1 MASIERLQGRQS
13 QRNVELCNSSA
24 PQKRLPIKISTPV
37 LCRRKAH
44 KESKRTFWIA
54 TLILSSIIRRSRSEV
69 VTEWLTDVSETWIC
83 NTTIYT
89 FLPKSWIS
97 WTPPNDFNPL
107 LDNWGLFTTRSGRF
121 CFCFLFLFLFL
132 GTVVFTTR
140 SGRSAAAEM
149 EKWKKQRTIIV
160 KRSFEDGFVRGGISF
175 FLGHLVIF

>member
-24 PQKRLPIKISTPV
+24 PQKRLPIKISAPV

-69 VTEWLTDVSETWIC
+69 ATEWLTDVSETWIC

-107 LDNWGLFTTRSGRF
+107 LDNWGLFTTRSGR
-121 CFCFLFLFLFL
+121 
-132 GTVVFTTR
+132 
-140 SGRSAAAEM
+140 SAAAEM
-149 EKWKKQRTIIV
+149 ERWKKQRTIIV

-175 FLGHLVIF
+175 FWDTLFSSRI